1 MFDSLADR
9 IRADEHEEVKTSE
22 RVIKWVVM
30 AVLSILLFG
39 GLYLG
44 IRMLEG

>member
-9 IRADEHEEVKTSE
+9 MREDDHQEVKTSE
-22 RVIKWVVM
+22 RIIRWLVIS
-30 AVLSILLFG
+30 VLSIVLFG

-44 IRMLEG
+44 IRMLE

>member
-9 IRADEHEEVKTSE
+9 MREDDHQEVKTSE
-22 RVIKWVVM
+22 RVIRWLLIS
-30 AVLSILLFG
+30 VLSIVLFG

-44 IRMLEG
+44 IRMLE